1 MNTEESKLEA
11 QQEQLH
17 IPVVMGSIFL
27 IEKGWIDPMENR
39 NADGYEPFGFKLT
52 EQEAKDFCEL
62 HGYWTDRDCWS
73 IQFKPNK
80 VMSKYRYEEIQYCP

>member
-1 MNTEESKLEA
+1 METEKSKLEA
-11 QQEQLH
+11 QQEQLD

-39 NADGYEPFGFKLT
+39 DADGYEPFGFKMT

-62 HGYWTDRDCWS
+62 HGYWTGDDCWS
-73 IQFKPNK
+73 IQYKSNGR
-80 VMSKYRYEEIQYCP
+80 MWKYRYKEIQYCP